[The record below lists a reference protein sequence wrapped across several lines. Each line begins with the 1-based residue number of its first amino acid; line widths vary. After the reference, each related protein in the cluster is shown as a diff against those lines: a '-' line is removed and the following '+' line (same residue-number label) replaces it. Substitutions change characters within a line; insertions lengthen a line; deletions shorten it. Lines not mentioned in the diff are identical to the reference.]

1 MVVRFGIAEPAGT
14 GFYSGLVV
22 RALYHCGAAMITDR
36 CAQESVFAVFQL
48 LSIYQWA
55 EISNRVG
62 RKPVVLLGTVGIALS
77 TVYLG
82 FSKTLTSILLARA
95 LGT

>member
-1 MVVRFGIAEPAGT
+1 MFDSFLRPL
-14 GFYSGLVV
+14 LVCSL
-22 RALYHCGAAMITDR
+22 RIHT
-36 CAQESVFAVFQL
+36 QESVFAIFQL
-48 LSIYQWA
+48 MSIYQWA

-82 FSKTLTSILLARA
+82 FSRTLTSILFARA
-95 LGT
+95 LGTYF

>member
-1 MVVRFGIAEPAGT
+1 MIADK
-14 GFYSGLVV
+14 
-22 RALYHCGAAMITDR
+22 R
-36 CAQESVFAVFQL
+36 AQESVFAVFQL

-62 RKPVVLLGTVGIALS
+62 RKPVVLLGTVAIALS
-77 TVYLG
+77 TVHLG

-95 LGT
+95 LGM